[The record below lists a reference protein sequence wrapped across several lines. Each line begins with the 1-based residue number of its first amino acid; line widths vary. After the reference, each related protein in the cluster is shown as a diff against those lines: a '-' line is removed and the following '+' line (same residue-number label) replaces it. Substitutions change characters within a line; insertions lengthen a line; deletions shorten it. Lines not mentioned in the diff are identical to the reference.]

1 MMTEFIRKQYAAR
14 RDMILYIFWGGVTTL
29 VSYAA
34 YFASRY
40 ALTAATGRPAGD
52 KLILTAATAVSWL
65 LAVSVAFVTNK
76 LFVFESRSWRLPALT
91 RELPPF
97 LAARAL
103 SYFIDEG
110 LTILCIGI
118 WGWNEPLVKIMNNV
132 IVVALNYIAS
142 KFVIFKKTG

>member
-1 MMTEFIRKQYAAR
+1 MTEFIRKQYSAH
-14 RDMILYIFWGGVTTL
+14 RDVILYIFWGGVTTL

-40 ALTAATGRPAGD
+40 ALTAATGRPD
-52 KLILTAATAVSWL
+52 KDNLILTAATAVSWI

-76 LFVFESRSWRLPALT
+76 LFVFESRSWRRSALA

-97 LAARAL
+97 FAARAL

-118 WGWNEPLVKIMNNV
+118 LGWNEPLVKIMNNV
-132 IVVALNYIAS
+132 IIVAFNYIAS
-142 KFVIFKKTG
+142 KFVIFRKIG